1 MSQVELSFAEEIE
14 EKHTCVYNLMYFFL
28 SFLVPQFVCPHV
40 FLSDF
45 DISLKIMSLYV
56 YMYILFFCSS
66 AIVDPALDYLL

>member
-1 MSQVELSFAEEIE
+1 
-14 EKHTCVYNLMYFFL
+14 MYFFL

-45 DISLKIMSLYV
+45 DISLKKMSLYV